1 MEYSLHIKTHT
12 PEDILKMFCYF
23 FDWV

>member
-23 FDWV
+23 FVWV